1 MCVKNSG
8 SLFVSGPTLRII
20 TTILGIAAAYFL
32 TIQSL
37 KVELAEKAEGP
48 AVELIDKKLTNLE
61 AVIREGVVSK
71 EQFYT
76 FSRDVEARLNRI
88 EILLQNDKGKGG
100 DEDR

>member
-1 MCVKNSG
+1 MSG
-8 SLFVSGPTLRII
+8 STLRMI
-20 TTILGIAAAYFL
+20 TTVLGIAAAYFL

-48 AVELIDKKLTNLE
+48 AVEMIDKKLTNLE

-76 FSRDVEARLNRI
+76 FSREIETRLNRI
-88 EILLQNDKGKGG
+88 EILLQNEKGKAD
-100 DEDR
+100 DEKH